1 MFEVIE
7 SINDRIYMPKEDVSQ
22 YLNILESSINDFIKN
37 DSRDLTVDLKS
48 LQVIDSLTLAA
59 FIRFKRKLSL
69 EGRDLK
75 LVNYND
81 NVLRVIELSGL
92 DDFLLG

>member
-7 SINDRIYMPKEDVSQ
+7 SVDDRIYILKEDVSQ
-22 YLNILESSINDFIKN
+22 YLNILESNINEFVKN
-37 DSRDLTVDLKS
+37 DSGDMAIDLKS

-75 LVNYND
+75 LINYND
-81 NVLRVIELSGL
+81 NILRVIELSGL
-92 DDFLLG
+92 DEFLLG